1 MNGEAPRETAN
12 GNAMPMRCGGSIL
25 YESYNH
31 AAYRRCRTVYTG
43 STAQRQYRSCTT
55 TRPPCGATV
64 RTPKGQRP
72 TELAAHRLGNRAT
85 APPLTPTHRVR
96 DHIGPHTRAH
106 ERRGRRPRPLESG
119 DATTSTTRAQPGA
132 HPGASGA
139 RRPWSHRG
147 AGTGCDIVSA
157 RCQLCS
163 DVRARAHFNTHFC
176 RDCGLV

>member
-1 MNGEAPRETAN
+1 MKPRE
-12 GNAMPMRCGGSIL
+12 GGKRSVWLSIL

-72 TELAAHRLGNRAT
+72 TYRTRRNRLGN
-85 APPLTPTHRVR
+85 PTGLPHPRSHRVR

-119 DATTSTTRAQPGA
+119 DATSRPRGRTGGAPGRIRRA
-132 HPGASGA
+132 ASL
-139 RRPWSHRG
+139 RG
-147 AGTGCDIVSA
+147 GYWMRDMCP

>member
-1 MNGEAPRETAN
+1 MKPRE
-12 GNAMPMRCGGSIL
+12 GGKRSVWLSIL

-31 AAYRRCRTVYTG
+31 AAYRCCRTVYTG

-55 TRPPCGATV
+55 ERDRRAVRRSEHRRVNAQPNSPHTGWVTGLPHPRSHPHTGCGTTLD
-64 RTPKGQRP
+64 R
-72 TELAAHRLGNRAT
+72 
-85 APPLTPTHRVR
+85 
-96 DHIGPHTRAH
+96 TRAH